1 MIFGHNTF
9 GAQTVTTLA
18 AGERDGNA
26 DPNLIWE
33 WFPTKN
39 DAGMDSGGS
48 WKVTGYRNGN
58 GGNGNG
64 NGGNGDPV
72 PQEQDTGGQES
83 NGWEDEDDTEEEQE
97 DPRQGPEGG
106 EGEAYDPV
114 STSSAES
121 WYSTP
126 DGRAP
131 VIKVVLLTLGL
142 FFVHR
147 SGYLAGKNNLFS

>member
-9 GAQTVTTLA
+9 GAQTVTTFA
-18 AGERDGNA
+18 AGEREGHA

-33 WFPTKN
+33 WFPTN
-39 DAGMDSGGS
+39 DLAIAGS
-48 WKVTGYRNGN
+48 WKVVGYRNSN

-64 NGGNGDPV
+64 GTGEPV

-83 NGWEDEDDTEEEQE
+83 NGWEDDTEEEQQDE
-97 DPRQGPEGG
+97 EQHQGPEGG
-106 EGEAYDPV
+106 EGGEYDTV
-114 STSSAES
+114 SVSSAES

-131 VIKVVLLTLGL
+131 VIKVIMGTLVALWILG
-142 FFVHR
+142 R
-147 SGYLAGKNNLFS
+147 